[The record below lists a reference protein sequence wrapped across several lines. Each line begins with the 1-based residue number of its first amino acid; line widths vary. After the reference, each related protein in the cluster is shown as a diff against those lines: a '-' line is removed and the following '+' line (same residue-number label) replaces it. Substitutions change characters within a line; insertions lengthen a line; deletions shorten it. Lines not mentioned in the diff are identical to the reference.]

1 MRMKMQKLAKMTV
14 FLGLGLSVTACADG
28 PYEPIVDG
36 QVSRNYHSDLDACR
50 QVSAQ
55 KQPTGKGAAT
65 GAVVGGLIGG
75 VEDES
80 VGGAVVGAALG
91 GVIGSAE
98 EKAGIRD
105 DRDRVVFN
113 CMRGRGHNVVG

>member
-1 MRMKMQKLAKMTV
+1 MRKFVKMTV
-14 FLGLGLSVTACADG
+14 FLGLGLSLAACADG

-36 QVSRNYHSDLDACR
+36 QVTRNYHSDLDACR
-50 QVSAQ
+50 QVSTQ
-55 KQPTGKGAAT
+55 KQSTGKGATT

-91 GVIGSAE
+91 GLIGSAE
-98 EKAGIRD
+98 EKSDVRD
-105 DRDRVVFN
+105 DQERIVSN